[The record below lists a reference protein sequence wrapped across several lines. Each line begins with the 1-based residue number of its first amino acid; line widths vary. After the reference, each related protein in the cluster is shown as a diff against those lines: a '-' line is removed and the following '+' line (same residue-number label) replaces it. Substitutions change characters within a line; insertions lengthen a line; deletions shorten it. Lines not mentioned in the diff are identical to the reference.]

1 MSEPILLAR
10 RDDLKVDRK
19 KIGISYSGGGSMVL
33 IELGIAQAF
42 VDLRIV
48 PAVIAGASAGAM
60 AGAAH
65 ALDPVGG
72 AGIRMAAVIL
82 GGVSDRTLGLG
93 LDQVIGRLVLEREN
107 LISLGDHTPLGW
119 IIREELEAKFGLTNV
134 TIGYFRPPSRPRL
147 LVVATNR
154 LNGRAVCF
162 PAATPIEEA
171 LLASAAIP
179 GVFPWQTVKVRGRDL
194 TLVDGGVV
202 DNQPL
207 SQLALAGCGTI
218 FACAVGY
225 VGGAIPPPTNAVNN
239 AVNSIW
245 ITVHQATKLEEQL
258 LRERLGPG
266 GDIFH
271 IHPEVNFPVD
281 QFNFTD
287 DLVTAVMEESRPKT
301 IAWLHKL
308 GF

>member
-10 RDDLKVDRK
+10 RGIKVDRK
-19 KIGISYSGGGSMVL
+19 KIGISYSGGGAMVL

-42 VDLRIV
+42 VELGIV
-48 PAVIAGASAGAM
+48 PAVISGASAGAL

-72 AGIRMAAVIL
+72 AGIEMAATIL
-82 GGVSDRTLGLG
+82 GGVTNRTLGLG
-93 LDQVIGRLVLEREN
+93 IDQVIGRLALERQN
-107 LISLGDHTPLGW
+107 LTSLGDHSSLGW
-119 IIREELEAKFGLTNV
+119 IITDALEEKLGLTGV
-134 TIGYFRPPSRPRL
+134 TIGYFRPPPAPRRM
-147 LVVATNR
+147 VVATSR
-154 LNGRAVCF
+154 RNGRSVWL
-162 PAATPIEEA
+162 PAASRIEDA

-179 GVFPWQTVKVRGRDL
+179 GIFPWQTLKVRGREL

-207 SQLALAGCGTI
+207 TQLALAGCGTI
-218 FACAVGY
+218 VACAVGY
-225 VGGAIPPPTNAVNN
+225 GGGAIPPPTNAINN

-245 ITVHQATKLEEQL
+245 IAIHQATKLEEQL
-258 LRERLGPG
+258 LRERLGTR

-287 DLVTAVMEESRPKT
+287 DIVVAVMEESRRKT
-301 IAWLHKL
+301 VAWLHRL

>member
-1 MSEPILLAR
+1 VAEPILLATS
-10 RDDLKVDRK
+10 DLKVDRK
-19 KIGISYSGGGSMVL
+19 KIGVSYSGGGAMVL

-42 VDLRIV
+42 VDLGIL
-48 PAVIAGASAGAM
+48 PAVIAGASAGAL

-72 AGIRMAAVIL
+72 AGIRMAATVL
-82 GGVSDRTLGLG
+82 GGVTNRTLGLG
-93 LDQVIGRLVLEREN
+93 IDQVIGRLALERQN
-107 LISLGDHTPLGW
+107 LTSLGDHTALGP
-119 IIREELEAKFGLTNV
+119 IIRDALEEKLGLTDV
-134 TIGYFRPPSRPRL
+134 TIGYFRPPWRPRL
-147 LVVATNR
+147 MVVATNR
-154 LNGRAVCF
+154 LNGRSVWF
-162 PAATPIEEA
+162 PAATPIEAA
-171 LLASAAIP
+171 LLASSAIP
-179 GVFPWQTVKVRGRDL
+179 GIFPWQTVRVRGRQL

-225 VGGAIPPPTNAVNN
+225 VGGAIPPPTNAINN

-245 ITVHQATKLEEQL
+245 IAIHQSTKLEEQL
-258 LRERLGPG
+258 LRERLGTG

-281 QFNFTD
+281 QFNFSD
-287 DLVTAVMEESRPKT
+287 ELVAQVMEESRRKT
-301 IAWLHKL
+301 VAWLHKL

>member
-1 MSEPILLAR
+1 VAEPILLATS
-10 RDDLKVDRK
+10 DLKVDRK
-19 KIGISYSGGGSMVL
+19 KIGVSYSGGGAMVL

-42 VDLRIV
+42 VDLGIL
-48 PAVIAGASAGAM
+48 PAVIAGASAGAL

-72 AGIRMAAVIL
+72 AGIRMAATVL
-82 GGVSDRTLGLG
+82 GGVTNRTLGLG
-93 LDQVIGRLVLEREN
+93 IDQVIGRLALERQN
-107 LISLGDHTPLGW
+107 LTSLGDHTALGP
-119 IIREELEAKFGLTNV
+119 IIRDALEAKLGLTDV
-134 TIGYFRPPSRPRL
+134 TIGYFRPPWRPRL
-147 LVVATNR
+147 MVVATNR
-154 LNGRAVCF
+154 LNGRSVWF
-162 PAATPIEEA
+162 PAATPIEAA
-171 LLASAAIP
+171 LLASSAIP
-179 GVFPWQTVKVRGRDL
+179 GIFPWQTVRVRGRQL

-225 VGGAIPPPTNAVNN
+225 VGGAIPPPTNAINN

-245 ITVHQATKLEEQL
+245 IAIHQSTKLEEQL
-258 LRERLGPG
+258 LRERLGTG

-281 QFNFTD
+281 QFNFSD
-287 DLVTAVMEESRPKT
+287 KLVAQVMEESRRKT
-301 IAWLHKL
+301 VAWLHKL

>member
-1 MSEPILLAR
+1 MSEPILLAH
-10 RDDLKVDRK
+10 RDVEVDRK
-19 KIGISYSGGGSMVL
+19 KIGVSYSGGGAMVL

-42 VDLRIV
+42 VDLAIV
-48 PAVIAGASAGAM
+48 PTVIAGASAGAL

-72 AGIRMAAVIL
+72 AGIRMAAAIL
-82 GGVSDRTLGLG
+82 GGVTNRTVGLG
-93 LDQVIGRLVLEREN
+93 LDQVIGRLVLERQN
-107 LISLGDHTPLGW
+107 LTSLGDHAPLRG
-119 IIREELEAKFGLTNV
+119 IINDALEEKLGLTNV

-147 LVVATNR
+147 MVVATNR
-154 LNGRAVCF
+154 LNGRSVWF
-162 PAATPIEEA
+162 PAATPIEDA

-179 GVFPWQTVKVRGRDL
+179 GIFPWQTMRVRGREL

-207 SQLALAGCGTI
+207 SQLALAGCGTL

-225 VGGAIPPPTNAVNN
+225 VGGAIPPPTNAINN
-239 AVNSIW
+239 AVNSVW
-245 ITVHQATKLEEQL
+245 IAIHQSTKLEEQL
-258 LRERLGPG
+258 LRERLGTRV
-266 GDIFH
+266 DIFH

-287 DLVTAVMEESRPKT
+287 DLVAEVMEESRRKT
-301 IAWLHKL
+301 VAWLHKL

>member
-1 MSEPILLAR
+1 MSEPILLAH
-10 RDDLKVDRK
+10 RDLQVDRK
-19 KIGISYSGGGSMVL
+19 KIGISYSGGGAMVL

-42 VDLRIV
+42 VDLGIV
-48 PAVIAGASAGAM
+48 PAVIAGASAGAL

-65 ALDPVGG
+65 ALDPVDG
-72 AGIRMAAVIL
+72 AGIRMAAAVI
-82 GGVSDRTLGLG
+82 GGVSNRTLGLG
-93 LDQVIGRLVLEREN
+93 LDQVIGRLVLEREK
-107 LISLGDHTPLGW
+107 LTSLGDHTALGW
-119 IIREELEAKFGLTNV
+119 IIRDALEEKLGLTNV
-134 TIGYFRPPSRPRL
+134 TVGYFRPPSRPRL
-147 LVVATNR
+147 MVVATNR
-154 LNGRAVCF
+154 LNGTSVWF
-162 PAATPIEEA
+162 PGSTRIEDA

-179 GVFPWQTVKVRGRDL
+179 GIFPWQTLKVRGKEV

-225 VGGAIPPPTNAVNN
+225 VGGAIPPPTNAIDN

-245 ITVHQATKLEEQL
+245 ITIHQATKLEEQL
-258 LRERLGPG
+258 LRERFGRR

-271 IHPEVNFPVD
+271 IHPEVSFPVD

-287 DLVTAVMEESRPKT
+287 ELVAAVMEESRGKT
-301 IAWLHKL
+301 VAWLHKL

>member
-1 MSEPILLAR
+1 MSEPILLAS
-10 RDDLKVDRK
+10 RDLEVDRK
-19 KIGISYSGGGSMVL
+19 KIGVSYSGGGAMVL

-42 VDLRIV
+42 VDLGIV
-48 PAVIAGASAGAM
+48 PAVIAGASAGAL

-72 AGIRMAAVIL
+72 TGIRMAAVIL
-82 GGVSDRTLGLG
+82 GGVSNRTLGLE
-93 LDQVIGRLVLEREN
+93 LDQVLGRVVIEREH
-107 LISLGDHTPLGW
+107 LTSLGDHAPLGW
-119 IIREELEAKFGLTNV
+119 IIREELEDKFGLTDV
-134 TIGYFRPPSRPRL
+134 TLGYFRPPGRSRL
-147 LVVATNR
+147 MVVATNR
-154 LNGRAVCF
+154 LNGRSVWF

-179 GVFPWQTVKVRGRDL
+179 GIFPWQTMKVRGREL

-225 VGGAIPPPTNAVNN
+225 VGGAVPPPTNAI
-239 AVNSIW
+239 NSIW

-258 LRERLGPG
+258 LRQRLGRR

-271 IHPEVNFPVD
+271 IHPEVDFPID

-287 DLVTAVMEESRPKT
+287 DVVAAVMEESRRKT
-301 IAWLHKL
+301 VAWLHKL

>member
-1 MSEPILLAR
+1 MSEPILLAGR
-10 RDDLKVDRK
+10 DLKVDRK
-19 KIGISYSGGGSMVL
+19 KIGISYSGGGAMVL
-33 IELGIAQAF
+33 IELGIANAF
-42 VDLRIV
+42 VDLGIV
-48 PAVIAGASAGAM
+48 PAVIAGASSGAL

-72 AGIRMAAVIL
+72 AGIRIAAAIL
-82 GGVSDRTLGLG
+82 GGVTNRTLGLG
-93 LDQVIGRLVLEREN
+93 IDQVIGRLVLERQN
-107 LISLGDHTPLGW
+107 LTSLGDHTPLRL
-119 IIREELEAKFGLTNV
+119 IIRDELEAKLGLTNV

-147 LVVATNR
+147 MVVATNR
-154 LNGRAVCF
+154 LSARSVWF
-162 PAATPIEEA
+162 PAPTPIADA

-179 GVFPWQTVKVRGRDL
+179 GIFPWQTIKVRGRDL

-207 SQLALAGCGTI
+207 TQLALAGCGTI

-225 VGGAIPPPTNAVNN
+225 VGGAIPPPTNAINN

-245 ITVHQATKLEEQL
+245 ITVHQATKLEEQM
-258 LRERLGPG
+258 LRERLRTR

-287 DLVTAVMEESRPKT
+287 DLVAAVMEESRSKT
-301 IAWLHKL
+301 IAWLHRL